1 MVAKKTKSQ
10 KQKGK
15 ALPSFVRI
23 GGIVI
28 IIILF
33 IAFAQKKYLGMQ
45 SILPLLRPTQ
55 TPVPTAIEI
64 VSPDKLSPNQAAYRE
79 KAIED
84 LAYKLNIDKREIRVI
99 SIEET
104 NWPDTSL
111 GCPEKGKFYT
121 QVITPGLLIT
131 LGVKDNTY
139 TYHAGLQRVI
149 TCDGGN

>member
-1 MVAKKTKSQ
+1 MVAKKTKKQ

-23 GGIVI
+23 GGIIV

-33 IAFAQKKYLGMQ
+33 IAFAQKRYLGMQ
-45 SILPLLRPTQ
+45 SILPKLQPTQ

-64 VSPDKLSPNQAAYRE
+64 VPPDRLSPNQVTYRE

-99 SIEET
+99 SVEET
-104 NWPDTSL
+104 DWPDTSL
-111 GCPEKGKFYT
+111 GCPQKGKLYS

-149 TCDGGN
+149 TCDRGN

>member
-1 MVAKKTKSQ
+1 MAVKKTKSQ

-33 IAFAQKKYLGMQ
+33 IAFTQKRYLGMQ
-45 SILPLLRPTQ
+45 SIMPKFGSSP

-64 VSPDKLSPNQAAYRE
+64 VSPDKLSLNERVYRE

-84 LAYKLNIDKREIRVI
+84 LAYKLTIDKRKIRVI
-99 SIEET
+99 SVEET
-104 NWPDTSL
+104 DWPDTSL
-111 GCPEKGKFYT
+111 GCPQRGKFYA
-121 QVITPGLLIT
+121 QVITHGFLIL
-131 LGVKDNTY
+131 LGVKDETY
-139 TYHAGLQRVI
+139 TYHAGSNRVVS
-149 TCDGGN
+149 CDK